1 MMAVSTR
8 YGTVR
13 AGRRLRAGLV
23 NSLFRKQNM
32 VRRTYGSA
40 LSKRAAQAPR
50 RLNDD
55 PRAGLTPIELTMLD
69 KSLKVAG

>member
-1 MMAVSTR
+1 
-8 YGTVR
+8 
-13 AGRRLRAGLV
+13 
-23 NSLFRKQNM
+23 M

-55 PRAGLTPIELTMLD
+55 PRAGLTPLELQMLD
-69 KSLKVAG
+69 KALKVAG